1 MSCNRND
8 APGQCDE
15 QPGGRAGGPARLL
28 PKLSFGLSAAILAG
42 VVVVA
47 VAPVPSASAAGPG
60 SVMATAG
67 LSGAFDG
74 PGGLAPTT
82 MQQTACCA

>member
-1 MSCNRND
+1 MSCNRNG

-15 QPGGRAGGPARLL
+15 EPGGRADGTARLL

-42 VVVVA
+42 VVIVA
-47 VAPVPSASAAGPG
+47 VAPVPSASAAGQG

-67 LSGAFDG
+67 LNGAFDG
-74 PGGLAPTT
+74 PGGFTPTT